1 MQRFRRYFLLGL
13 LTAAPLW
20 VTWLVFEFLVNVLV
34 RAGAPWVPAASAA
47 VRPFSS
53 EVADWLLAPGFQ
65 SLVAVALII
74 GGIAGLG
81 WMASRVLGR
90 RIIAALEAII
100 QRMPLV
106 DAVYGSTRRFLSAMS
121 ERPQGVQRVVLIPFP
136 SSDMKVVGLVTR
148 TLEDLG
154 TGRPLA
160 VVYVPT
166 SPNPTSG
173 YVEIVPLDRVV
184 ETDWTIDEAMR
195 FVITGGASAPERI
208 SYEPRGRSA
217 ERGGAPV

>member
-1 MQRFRRYFLLGL
+1 M
-13 LTAAPLW
+13 
-20 VTWLVFEFLVNVLV
+20 VL
-34 RAGAPWVPAASAA
+34 AASAA

-74 GGIAGLG
+74 GGIAALG

-90 RIIAALEAII
+90 RIIAGLEAII

-121 ERPQGVQRVVLIPFP
+121 ERPQGVQRVVPIPFP
-136 SSDMKVVGLVTR
+136 SSEMKVVGLVTR
-148 TLEDLG
+148 TLEDRD

-166 SPNPTSG
+166 SPNLTSG

-184 ETDWTIDEAMR
+184 ETLDWTIDEAMR
-195 FVITGGASAPERI
+195 FVITGGASAPDRL
-208 SYEPRGRSA
+208 SYAPRGRSA
-217 ERGGAPV
+217 DRGRALA